1 MGKPKSHFVPSPP
14 AKGRA
19 QPAGDKKEIVS
30 HQSLR
35 FREGVS
41 GKGSNSPCSGLTPGR
56 EHPACRVETPAK
68 LKDAWLLG
76 PHPKGCNFCAH
87 RTPA

>member
-35 FREGVS
+35 FREGVF
-41 GKGSNSPCSGLTPGR
+41 GR